1 MYILFSMSVWL
12 IFICIFVFIFIIS
25 LAVYAPGTRLL
36 KCGSPLLLLL
46 WWWWFWWHWCYA
58 CGSCL
63 YRNILFLVWI
73 AAHSSHHRKSFLLS
87 SVLFGKVQVTGIIV
101 KDIYA
106 KFWAQFRFISDRLW
120 AADECQVNNDR
131 RGIVCRLTEIFKA
144 VT

>member
-1 MYILFSMSVWL
+1 MVDFYLYFCIYFYYLPGCICSRDQVAEMWLSSVTVVVVMVVL
-12 IFICIFVFIFIIS
+12 VA
-25 LAVYAPGTRLL
+25 L
-36 KCGSPLLLLL
+36 
-46 WWWWFWWHWCYA
+46 CYA

-120 AADECQVNNDR
+120 AADECQVNYDR